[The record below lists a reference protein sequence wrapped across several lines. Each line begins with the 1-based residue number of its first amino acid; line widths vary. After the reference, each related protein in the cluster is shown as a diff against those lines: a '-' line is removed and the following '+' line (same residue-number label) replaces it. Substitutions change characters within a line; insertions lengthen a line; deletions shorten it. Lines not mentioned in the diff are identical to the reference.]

1 MTAIGRVSAPAHR
14 RAARPAPRV
23 RFGFARDP
31 LRLSLFLLTVVTISR
46 VHQALGLGAL
56 RPAFVLFAFA
66 AGYALITPRTL
77 VLDNLSRYWP
87 SRVMF
92 ALLIMACLSAPFG
105 ISLGASAMF
114 ILTDYIKVL
123 LFAFLLMAVI
133 RGTSDLAMFVLAYVV
148 SSGVLV
154 WMAVFI
160 FRLQM
165 TSEGMARLSN
175 MYTYDANDLGCVLI
189 TGLPLTVLAFQTSR
203 TRGKVLSGVILAG
216 VGLAVARSGSRGAFL
231 GLAVVGLAILV
242 MLKEVP
248 VPRRV
253 AFVGAVV
260 FALLLAAPKGYWDQ
274 MATIFQ
280 PTQDYNWTARD
291 GRKQIWSRGLH
302 YMWVHP
308 LFGVGINNFGRAE
321 GTISEL
327 AKNFQAGEAGIRWA
341 APHNSF
347 IQAGAEM
354 GIPGIILWSSLV
366 LGGIAAC
373 IRLRKRL
380 PRAWLHGDRE
390 ERFLYLMSVYLP
402 ISFVGFA
409 CTAFFVSFAYLDPIY
424 ILAAYLVGLYR
435 SVNVKLRQAGG
446 TPPPTGLQ
454 PARRGRGGGW
464 RTAPVPR

>member
-1 MTAIGRVSAPAHR
+1 MTAIGRLSDRGNVRTVR
-14 RAARPAPRV
+14 RATRV

-31 LRLSLFLLTVVTISR
+31 LRIALFLLTVVTISR

-56 RPAFVLFAFA
+56 HPALLLFAFA
-66 AGYALITPRTL
+66 AGYAFITPGAL
-77 VLDNLSRYWP
+77 VRESPLRYWP
-87 SRVMF
+87 PRVML
-92 ALLIMACLSAPFG
+92 ALLVLACLSAAFG
-105 ISLGASAMF
+105 ISLGGSATF
-114 ILTDYIKVL
+114 ILTDYVKVIIY
-123 LFAFLLMAVI
+123 AFLLIAVI

-203 TRGKVLSGVILAG
+203 TRGKILSGAILAG

-248 VPRRV
+248 APRRV

-260 FALLLAAPKGYWDQ
+260 VALLFAAPKGYWDQ

-280 PTQDYNWTARD
+280 PTQDYNWTERD
-291 GRKQIWSRGLH
+291 GRKQIWERGMH
-302 YMWVHP
+302 YMWTHP
-308 LFGVGINNFGRAE
+308 LFGVGIANFGRAE

-327 AKNFQAGEAGIRWA
+327 AKNFQPGEAGIRWA

-347 IQAGAEM
+347 IQAGAEL
-354 GIPGIILWSSLV
+354 GIPGLVLWSSLV
-366 LGGIAAC
+366 FGGIAAC

-380 PRAWLHGDRE
+380 PGAWLHGDQE
-390 ERFLYLMSVYLP
+390 QRFLYLTSVYLP
-402 ISFVGFA
+402 ISFLGFA
-409 CTAFFVSFAYLDPIY
+409 VTAFFVSFAYLDPIY
-424 ILAAYLVGLYR
+424 ILAAYVVGLHR
-435 SVNVKLRQAGG
+435 SVYVKLRQAGA
-446 TPPPTGLQ
+446 PPTGAQ
-454 PARRGRGGGW
+454 PARPGRGVGW
-464 RTAPVPR
+464 RTARIHR